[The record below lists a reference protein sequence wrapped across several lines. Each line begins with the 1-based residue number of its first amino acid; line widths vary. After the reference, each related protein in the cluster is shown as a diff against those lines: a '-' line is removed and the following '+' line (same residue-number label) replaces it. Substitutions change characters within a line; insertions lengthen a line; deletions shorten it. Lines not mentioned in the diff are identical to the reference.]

1 MSYRLSR
8 AEELSA
14 ISWPGLIEDR
24 NLFVELRR
32 LGMGA
37 SCAEELS
44 AISLPG
50 LIEDRNMFVELRRL
64 GMCASCVLTSTFLAV
79 VLVDSVD
86 LNFGE
91 PDWETQFLTGVPW
104 VRKLLAPAILI

>member
-1 MSYRLSR
+1 
-8 AEELSA
+8 
-14 ISWPGLIEDR
+14 
-24 NLFVELRR
+24 
-32 LGMGA
+32 MG
-37 SCAEELS
+37 
-44 AISLPG
+44 
-50 LIEDRNMFVELRRL
+50 
-64 GMCASCVLTSTFLAV
+64 ASCVLTSTFLAV

>member
-24 NLFVELRR
+24 NLFVKLRR
-32 LGMGA
+32 LGTGA
-37 SCAEELS
+37 SC
-44 AISLPG
+44 I
-50 LIEDRNMFVELRRL
+50 
-64 GMCASCVLTSTFLAV
+64 LTSTFLAV

-104 VRKLLAPAILI
+104 IRKLLAPAILI